1 MFGTELRIPLW
12 VIVVL
17 AILVIYHLCD
27 GHKKLTEKFGSLITP
42 FDNARTQADVVE
54 FALRQNMF
62 AGR

>member
-1 MFGTELRIPLW
+1 MFGTEIRVPLW

-17 AILVIYHLCD
+17 AIIVIYHLC
-27 GHKKLTEKFGSLITP
+27 GWHKKVTEKLETFITP
-42 FDNARTQADVVE
+42 FNNARTQADVVE